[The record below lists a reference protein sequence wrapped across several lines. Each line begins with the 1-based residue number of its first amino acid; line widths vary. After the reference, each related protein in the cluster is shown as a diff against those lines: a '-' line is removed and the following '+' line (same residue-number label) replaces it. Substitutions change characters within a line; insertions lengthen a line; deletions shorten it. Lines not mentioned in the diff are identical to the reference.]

1 MIDKNCFIPHG
12 FDKNGRPVVWMRIS
26 KFNSEN
32 MTKDIAMHFMC
43 YLLDHVLAITKPNVD
58 QMVMIYDMEN
68 VGYANFSMEIGKMII
83 EAS

>member
-1 MIDKNCFIPHG
+1 MMDKKWFVPHG

-32 MTKDIAMHFMC
+32 MTKDIAMHFMV
-43 YLLDHVLAITKPNVD
+43 YLLDHVMSIAKPNVD
-58 QMVMIYDMEN
+58 QMVMIYDMAD
-68 VGYANFSMEIGKMII
+68 VGYANISMEIGKMII